1 MLRLLLCT
9 LALSLTFS
17 ACDKK
22 DEPED
27 TFPVW
32 ILNVTVRDGQFP
44 NRELPECARVIWNYS
59 GEFDAHE
66 TGCRNSNHFVKVWE
80 KIEEDVRIFY
90 HVECTGYSSSAES
103 FADFNYALIDTMENR
118 DGAEIIQN
126 VTVTIYPE

>member
-44 NRELPECARVIWNYS
+44 NRELPA
-59 GEFDAHE
+59 
-66 TGCRNSNHFVKVWE
+66 
-80 KIEEDVRIFY
+80 
-90 HVECTGYSSSAES
+90 
-103 FADFNYALIDTMENR
+103 
-118 DGAEIIQN
+118 
-126 VTVTIYPE
+126 